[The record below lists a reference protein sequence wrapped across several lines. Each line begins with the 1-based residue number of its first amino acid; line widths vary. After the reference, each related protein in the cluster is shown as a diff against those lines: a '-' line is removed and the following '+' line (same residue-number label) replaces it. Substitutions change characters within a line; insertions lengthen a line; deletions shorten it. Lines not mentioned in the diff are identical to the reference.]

1 MKKKMERLA
10 LAGRLEVKLAEPG
23 VETSEKTF
31 SGYGAVFGNQ
41 DHASDIIA
49 PGAFTKTLADH
60 KANGTV
66 PAMFFNHDAWS
77 MPIGV
82 WTELEEDD
90 YGLKANGVFLDTAA
104 GRDAYTAVKAG
115 AVTGLSIG
123 FWVVEFSMEGGVR
136 TITEAKLMEI
146 SVVTF
151 PCNEKARVADVK
163 SDPEAEGDIT
173 EEDFM
178 AKLAELGVDEED
190 AKALAAK
197 RFKSDDEIEE
207 ADEKSDDSPS
217 NEEEKSD
224 EAPADEEEK
233 DEDGEDE
240 ESEEASDTSDES
252 EAKYMQTAI
261 EAVNNLIRELKQENH
276 GR

>member
-1 MKKKMERLA
+1 M
-10 LAGRLEVKLAEPG
+10 
-23 VETSEKTF
+23 
-31 SGYGAVFGNQ
+31 
-41 DHASDIIA
+41 
-49 PGAFTKTLADH
+49 
-60 KANGTV
+60 
-66 PAMFFNHDAWS
+66 
-77 MPIGV
+77 
-82 WTELEEDD
+82 
-90 YGLKANGVFLDTAA
+90 
-104 GRDAYTAVKAG
+104 
-115 AVTGLSIG
+115 
-123 FWVVEFSMEGGVR
+123 
-136 TITEAKLMEI
+136 
-146 SVVTF
+146 
-151 PCNEKARVADVK
+151 K

-240 ESEEASDTSDES
+240 ESAEASDTSDES

>member
-1 MKKKMERLA
+1 MSKKMERLA

-23 VETSEKTF
+23 VETAEKTF

-60 KANGTV
+60 KAAGTT
-66 PAMFFNHDAWS
+66 PAMFFNHEAYS
-77 MPIGV
+77 MPIGKWV
-82 WTELEEDD
+82 ELVEDD
-90 YGLKANGVFLDTAA
+90 YGLKAAGVFLDTDK

-123 FWVVEFSMEGGVR
+123 FWVTDFTMENGVR
-136 TITEAKLMEI
+136 TIHEAKLMEI

-151 PCNEKARVADVK
+151 PCNEKARVSDVK
-163 SDPEAEGDIT
+163 SEPDDELT
-173 EEDFM
+173 EDEFM
-178 AKLAELGVDEED
+178 AKLAELGVDDDD

-197 RFKSDDEIEE
+197 RFQSDDAVPEE
-207 ADEKSDDSPS
+207 PNGKGEDGPDP
-217 NEEEKSD
+217 SD
-224 EAPADEEEK
+224 EA
-233 DEDGEDE
+233 
-240 ESEEASDTSDES
+240 
-252 EAKYMQTAI
+252 EAKYVQTAI

>member
-1 MKKKMERLA
+1 MSKKMERLA

-23 VETSEKTF
+23 VETAEKTF

-60 KANGTV
+60 KANGTI
-66 PAMFFNHDAWS
+66 PAMFFNHDAYS
-77 MPIGV
+77 MPIGI

-123 FWVVEFSMEGGVR
+123 FWVTDFSMEGGVR
-136 TITEAKLMEI
+136 TIHEAKLMEI

-151 PCNEKARVADVK
+151 PCNEKARVSDVK
-163 SDPEAEGDIT
+163 STPDDLTDEAGDGEPDKVDIGT
-173 EEDFM
+173 AIKWLEAAIDLHMKHMDGSAPTTGEDGEKSQM
-178 AKLAELGVDEED
+178 LMMEQMKN
-190 AKALAAK
+190 ALAALK
-197 RFKSDDEIEE
+197 
-207 ADEKSDDSPS
+207 
-217 NEEEKSD
+217 
-224 EAPADEEEK
+224 PASKAMDM
-233 DEDGEDE
+233 DMEDE
-240 ESEEASDTSDES
+240 PDND
-252 EAKYMQTAI
+252 EAKYMTTAI